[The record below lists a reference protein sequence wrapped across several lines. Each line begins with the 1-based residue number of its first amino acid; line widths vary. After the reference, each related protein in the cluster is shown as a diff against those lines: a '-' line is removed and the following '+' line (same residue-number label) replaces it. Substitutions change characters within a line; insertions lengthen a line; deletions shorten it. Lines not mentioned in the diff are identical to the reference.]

1 MKPANLVTLLIN
13 TFGILDDMTV
23 KFVWSEFCVLVY
35 ECCLSPTM
43 LSTLQS
49 LFKSILD
56 FALQSE
62 TDAKMGELLRVL
74 LPVISLYQEGR
85 KMDEKPIRNS
95 QKVIL
100 TCLTVSRNSRFD
112 NCIYALIQRLI
123 INSPDRVD
131 DRRNTVN
138 SLMQLLL
145 SLNEKEKKRVNA
157 WITLCS
163 RCNIANI
170 RLCCVS
176 LARSLLTS
184 RYLTDSLQYVQSSH
198 KDSDNAKNEITDE
211 IVDEKTEGNM
221 EEELEEE
228 PSIQRELFLDE
239 KPLYSVFFD
248 IILSRCNDIVISIR
262 SEAIHVIPF
271 RKSDF

>member
-1 MKPANLVTLLIN
+1 
-13 TFGILDDMTV
+13 MTV
-23 KFVWSEFCVLVY
+23 KFVWSEFCVLLY
-35 ECCLSPTM
+35 ECCLSPLM
-43 LSTLQS
+43 VSTLQS
-49 LFKSILD
+49 LLQSLLN
-56 FALQSE
+56 FALLSE

-85 KMDEKPIRNS
+85 KMDEKPIRNA
-95 QKVIL
+95 QKVLL
-100 TCLTVSRNSRFD
+100 TCLTTSPDPRFD

-131 DRRNTVN
+131 DRRNTLN

-145 SLNEKEKKRVNA
+145 SLNEKEKKRVNM

-176 LARSLLTS
+176 LARSLLMS
-184 RYLTDSLQYVQSSH
+184 CYITDSLQQTSLPDMENENVEKSRENL
-198 KDSDNAKNEITDE
+198 DNE
-211 IVDEKTEGNM
+211 M
-221 EEELEEE
+221 EEE
-228 PSIQRELFLDE
+228 PTIQRELFVDE

-248 IILSRCNDIVISIR
+248 IIMSRCNDIVISIR
-262 SEAIHVIPF
+262 SEAIHVLPVF
-271 RKSDF
+271 LFDH

>member
-1 MKPANLVTLLIN
+1 MKPTNLVALLIR

-23 KFVWSEFCVLVY
+23 KFVWSEFCVLLY
-35 ECCLSPTM
+35 ECCLSPLM
-43 LSTLQS
+43 VSSLQS
-49 LFKSILD
+49 LFQSLLN
-56 FALQSE
+56 FALLSE

-74 LPVISLYQEGR
+74 LPVICLYQEGR
-85 KMDEKPIRNS
+85 KMDEKPIRNA
-95 QKVIL
+95 QKVLL
-100 TCLTVSRNSRFD
+100 TCLTTSRDPRFD
-112 NCIYALIQRLI
+112 NCVYALIQRLI

-131 DRRNTVN
+131 DRRNTLN

-184 RYLTDSLQYVQSSH
+184 CYITDSLQPTSH
-198 KDSDNAKNEITDE
+198 QDIENENVEKSGENLDNE
-211 IVDEKTEGNM
+211 M
-221 EEELEEE
+221 EEE
-228 PSIQRELFLDE
+228 PTIQRELFIDE
-239 KPLYSVFFD
+239 KPLYFVFFE
-248 IILSRCNDIVISIR
+248 IIMSRCNDIVISIR
-262 SEAIHVIPF
+262 SEAVHVLLILLF
-271 RKSDF
+271 DK